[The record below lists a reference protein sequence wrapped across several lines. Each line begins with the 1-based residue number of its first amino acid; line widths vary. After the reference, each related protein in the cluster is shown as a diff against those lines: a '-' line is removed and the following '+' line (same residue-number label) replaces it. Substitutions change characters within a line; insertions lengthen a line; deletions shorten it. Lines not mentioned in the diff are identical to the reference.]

1 MAGNSSDGIK
11 VVTGKGSTNTKPVS
25 GIGTDEGQVML
36 VNDVGRA
43 EFAAP
48 HFPLLTINAA
58 TSNLL
63 AAIRDAIATTD
74 TNEARA
80 RWGMTDNNDMPN
92 DFSAKR
98 GFLFKADATNSGTIF
113 VGTTLVDADGTNVI
127 SGMPLAASE
136 SLFVEVTRAS
146 TFNFNATASSQ
157 KLYFLAF

>member
-25 GIGTDEGQVML
+25 GVRTHEGQVML

-48 HFPLLTINAA
+48 QFPLLTIGA
-58 TSNLL
+58 TTLNLL
-63 AAIRDAIATTD
+63 AAIRNAIEITNTDA
-74 TNEARA
+74 ARG

-113 VGTTLVDADGTNVI
+113 VGTTHVNADGSNVI

>member
-25 GIGTDEGQVML
+25 GVGTHEGQVML

-48 HFPLLTINAA
+48 QFPLLTINAS
-58 TSNLL
+58 TLNLL
-63 AAIRDAIATTD
+63 AAIRNAIEITD
-74 TNEARA
+74 TNAARA
-80 RWGMTDNNDMPN
+80 RWGMTDNSDMPN

-113 VGTTLVDADGTNVI
+113 VGTTHVDADGTNVI

-146 TFNFNATASSQ
+146 SFYMDATASGQ
-157 KLYFLAF
+157 KLHFLAI

>member
-25 GIGTDEGQVML
+25 GVRTHEGQVML

-48 HFPLLTINAA
+48 QFPLLTINQ
-58 TSNLL
+58 TTLNLL
-63 AAIRDAIATTD
+63 AAIRNAIATTD
-74 TNEARA
+74 TDAARG

-113 VGTTLVDADGTNVI
+113 VGTTHVNADGSNVI